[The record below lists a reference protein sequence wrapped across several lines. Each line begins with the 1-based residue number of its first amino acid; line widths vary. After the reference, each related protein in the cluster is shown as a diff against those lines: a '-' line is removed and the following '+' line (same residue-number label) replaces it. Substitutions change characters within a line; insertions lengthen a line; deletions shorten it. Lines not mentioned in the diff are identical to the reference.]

1 MRGSVN
7 IFLRSIRTS
16 NKNGTWVEFAGH
28 PVAGPIAL
36 LRIKSHLGGH
46 PELLAAAVAGR
57 DRLLDCRPHGLLV
70 VVEQSLE
77 RVEKKIWNS
86 VVNVWSNWM
95 RFQGSFTI
103 LRTVSMCLMPAL
115 MAARTASTQTWSW
128 RVAVP
133 SPIEGI
139 SPLWSEIMI
148 SFNKLTVTAG

>member
-46 PELLAAAVAGR
+46 PQLFAAAVAGR

-77 RVEKKIWNS
+77 RVEKKYGTQLS
-86 VVNVWSNWM
+86 MWSNWM